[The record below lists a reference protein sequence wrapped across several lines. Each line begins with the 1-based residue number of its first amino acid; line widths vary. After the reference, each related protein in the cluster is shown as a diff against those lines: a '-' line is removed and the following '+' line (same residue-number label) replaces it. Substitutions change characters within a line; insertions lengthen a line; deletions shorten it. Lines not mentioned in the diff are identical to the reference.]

1 MMDLGQA
8 GEKLVAAW
16 MAQQGWQ
23 LLQQRW
29 RGKQGE
35 IDLIV
40 QVPESQTLAFVEVKT
55 RRGGNWD
62 QGGLMA
68 VDFRKQQKLWQTASY
83 FLCQHPQW
91 AERPCRFDVA
101 LVFCFGHADPL
112 PQPLPD
118 RLQLGQRVNWLGYSL
133 CLQQYLVS
141 AFEGNG

>member
-1 MMDLGQA
+1 MMDLGKA

-16 MAQQGWQ
+16 ISQQGWRV
-23 LLQQRW
+23 LHQRW
-29 RGKQGE
+29 RGRQGE

-40 QVPESQTLAFVEVKT
+40 HIPESQTLAFVEVKT

-68 VDFRKQQKLWQTASY
+68 VDFRKQQKLWQTANY
-83 FLCQHPQW
+83 FLGHHPQW

-101 LVFCFGHADPL
+101 VVFCYGEADPL
-112 PQPLPD
+112 PHPLPD

-141 AFEGNG
+141 AFEG

>member
-68 VDFRKQQKLWQTASY
+68 VDFRKQQKLW
-83 FLCQHPQW
+83 
-91 AERPCRFDVA
+91 
-101 LVFCFGHADPL
+101 
-112 PQPLPD
+112 
-118 RLQLGQRVNWLGYSL
+118 
-133 CLQQYLVS
+133 
-141 AFEGNG
+141 